1 MYYHSTRNNNG
12 HYTASEAILK
22 GLADAGGLFV
32 QGEIPNIAN
41 KLGELAKLS
50 YAKLCHAVV
59 CEFFGEFRGDREF
72 EADVT
77 RAYDKFDTLS
87 TLELKEFDKV
97 CYMEL
102 YHGPTCAFKD
112 FALSVLPCEIRAAK
126 RNLGAEGEYA
136 ILTATSGDTGKA
148 ALEAFRG
155 QEGFKIAVVYPKHG
169 VSKIQELQMNSTT
182 ESNTFVCG
190 LEDNFDACQTLVK
203 EMLGEK
209 IDGVNLSSAN
219 SINIG
224 RLIPQVAYYFYTYLR
239 LVENG
244 RIGMGQKIN
253 FSVPTGNFGDI
264 LAGYIAKKMGLP
276 VNKLICASNMNKIL
290 TDFFKTGVYDK
301 RRKFYITQSPSM
313 DILISSNFERLL
325 WFVTRDDEYVSSLMR
340 DLKNDG
346 LFMAKEL
353 LPFLKDFAADYATE
367 QETAEEIGRVFKE
380 HGYLIDTHTAVASA
394 VARKMDLPEYTVIL
408 STASPYKFCSSVL
421 EALGETPSEDE
432 FESLDR
438 LAAISGMPAP
448 YTLTS
453 LRNITRVHD
462 NCGGVKEVKA
472 MIKDF
477 LEKGDA

>member
-22 GLADAGGLFV
+22 GLADDGGLFV
-32 QGEIPNIAN
+32 PAEIPNIAH
-41 KLGELAKLS
+41 KLGDLAKLS
-50 YAKLCHAVV
+50 YPQLCHTII
-59 CEFFGEFRGDREF
+59 CEFFGEFRSDREF
-72 EADVT
+72 ESDVL

-87 TLELKEFDKV
+87 TLDLKEFDKV

-126 RNLGAEGEYA
+126 RSLGIDDEFA

-155 QEGFKIAVVYPKHG
+155 QEGFKIAVVYPKNG
-169 VSKIQELQMNSTT
+169 VSKMQELQMNSTT

-190 LEDNFDACQTLVK
+190 LDDNFDACQTLVK

-209 IDGVNLSSAN
+209 IAGVNLSSAN

-239 LVENG
+239 LAERG
-244 RIGMGQKIN
+244 SIKMGQKIN

-276 VNKLICASNMNKIL
+276 VSKLVCASNMNKIL

-325 WFVTRDDEYVSSLMR
+325 WFVTRDDEYVASLMN

-346 LFMAKEL
+346 MFMAKEL
-353 LPFLKDFAADYATE
+353 LPFLKDFVADYATE
-367 QETAEEIGRVFKE
+367 QETAEEIAKVFNE

-394 VARKMDLPEYTVIL
+394 VARKTDLQGYTVIL
-408 STASPYKFCSSVL
+408 STASPYKFCPSVL
-421 EALGETPSEDE
+421 KALGETPSEDE
-432 FESLDR
+432 FESLDK
-438 LAAISGMPAP
+438 LAELSKMPAP

-453 LRNITRVHD
+453 LRSIKRLREKSGD
-462 NCGGVKEVKA
+462 VKT
-472 MIKDF
+472 IKKMFKNF
-477 LEKGDA
+477 LEISDA

>member
-12 HYTASEAILK
+12 HFTASEAILK
-22 GLADAGGLFV
+22 GLASDGGLFV
-32 QGEIPNIAN
+32 PSEIPNVADR
-41 KLGELAKLS
+41 LQDLAQLS
-50 YAKLCHAVV
+50 YPKLCHKIV
-59 CEFFGEFRGDREF
+59 CEFFGEFRDDKEF
-72 EADVT
+72 EADVI

-87 TLELKEFDKV
+87 TLNLKEFDKV

-126 RNLGAEGEYA
+126 RRLGIEGEFA

-155 QEGFKIAVVYPKHG
+155 QDGFKIAVVYPKHG
-169 VSKIQELQMNSTT
+169 VSKIQELQMNSTS

-190 LEDNFDACQTLVK
+190 LNDNFDACQTLVK

-224 RLIPQVAYYFYTYLR
+224 RLIPQVAYYFYTYLK
-239 LVENG
+239 LVADG
-244 RIGMGQKIN
+244 KVKMGQKIN

-276 VNKLICASNMNKIL
+276 INKLICASNMNKVL
-290 TDFFKTGVYDK
+290 TDFFQTGVYDR

-325 WFVTRDDEYVSSLMR
+325 WFITRDDEYVSSLMN
-340 DLKNDG
+340 DLKQDG
-346 LFMAKEL
+346 MFMAKEL
-353 LPFLKDFAADYATE
+353 LPFLKDFAADFATE
-367 QETAEEIGRVFKE
+367 QETAEEINRVFRE
-380 HGYLIDTHTAVASA
+380 QGYLIDTHTAVASA
-394 VARKMDLPEYTVIL
+394 VARKMDMAEYTVIL

-421 EALGETPSEDE
+421 EALGEAPSEDE

-453 LRNITRVHD
+453 LRYQTCAHD
-462 NCGGVKEVKA
+462 NCGNAGQVKN
-472 MIKDF
+472 MIREF

>member
-1 MYYHSTRNNNG
+1 M
-12 HYTASEAILK
+12 
-22 GLADAGGLFV
+22 
-32 QGEIPNIAN
+32 
-41 KLGELAKLS
+41 
-50 YAKLCHAVV
+50 
-59 CEFFGEFRGDREF
+59 
-72 EADVT
+72 
-77 RAYDKFDTLS
+77 
-87 TLELKEFDKV
+87 
-97 CYMEL
+97 
-102 YHGPTCAFKD
+102 
-112 FALSVLPCEIRAAK
+112 
-126 RNLGAEGEYA
+126 
-136 ILTATSGDTGKA
+136 
-148 ALEAFRG
+148 
-155 QEGFKIAVVYPKHG
+155 
-169 VSKIQELQMNSTT
+169 
-182 ESNTFVCG
+182 
-190 LEDNFDACQTLVK
+190 
-203 EMLGEK
+203 
-209 IDGVNLSSAN
+209 NLSSAN

-453 LRNITRVHD
+453 LRDITRVHD